1 MLTLCI
7 QFPALENLHRFF
19 LIVFTLLKMLYI
31 FGQDNLGCF
40 REDAAHV
47 QMLSPQHVKTA
58 IDHLGYSGNLR

>member
-1 MLTLCI
+1 MYSVSSIREFTSI
-7 QFPALENLHRFF
+7 F

-31 FGQDNLGCF
+31 FGQDNLDCF